1 MLLFSSS
8 DRIAHTP
15 GVYGLSI
22 VLAAAA
28 LLSACGPAP
37 TPPAP
42 EVRPVRVV
50 IIQKQLGGETVSL
63 TGTVQ
68 SQTDVNL
75 SFRVDGRMVTR
86 SVNVGDT
93 VRAGQLIATLNPE
106 NEQNGVTAARATLSA
121 AQGQLTEARNN
132 LERNKRLLA
141 QNFISQAAFDQIT
154 QVERTARAQVDS
166 AQAQLNIAQNRLG
179 YTRLNAEIG
188 GVVTAV
194 GAEPG
199 EVVQGGRMI
208 VQLATDGGRDAVFDV
223 PAQIKDSVP
232 SDADITVALSMNPK
246 VSVTGRVREVSP
258 RADPV
263 TGTFRVRVGLAQAPA
278 TMRLGSTVTGRVALA
293 TASGVTIPA
302 SALVRTDRQTAVWV
316 VDPKDMT
323 VSSRTIEVKD
333 SRPGSVAV
341 ASGLKPGDIVVT
353 AGVQALRPGQKVRSL
368 EPPK

>member
-1 MLLFSSS
+1 LSRTCGGARFTDWSGMKAYLLL
-8 DRIAHTP
+8 T
-15 GVYGLSI
+15 L
-22 VLAAAA
+22 LATLGACRPAAE
-28 LLSACGPAP
+28 
-37 TPPAP
+37 PPAP
-42 EVRPVRVV
+42 EVRPVRTITIEKRV
-50 IIQKQLGGETVSL
+50 GGEMASL

-106 NEQNGVTAARATLSA
+106 NEQNGVTSARATLSA

-141 QNFISQAAFDQIT
+141 ENFISQAAFDQIV

-179 YTRLNAEIG
+179 YTRLTADVG

-208 VQLATDGGRDAVFDV
+208 LQLATEGGRDAVFDV
-223 PAQIKDSVP
+223 PAQVKDSVP
-232 SDADITVALSMNPK
+232 PNSDITVTLSMNPK
-246 VSVTGRVREVSP
+246 VSAIGRVREVSP

-263 TGTFRVRVGLAQAPA
+263 TGTFRVRVGLVKPPA
-278 TMRLGSTVTGRVALA
+278 TMRLGSTVTGRVKLES
-293 TASGVTIPA
+293 ASGVSIPSA
-302 SALVRTDRQTAVWV
+302 ALVRSDRQTAVWV

-323 VSSRTIEVKD
+323 VSARTITVGE
-333 SRPGSVAV
+333 STAGSVAV
-341 ASGLKPGDIVVT
+341 AAGLNPGDIVVT
-353 AGVQALRPGQKVRSL
+353 AGVQALRPGQKVRLPES
-368 EPPK
+368 KQ

>member
-1 MLLFSSS
+1 MSPKPVAARLIESPGTTGVLL
-8 DRIAHTP
+8 AT
-15 GVYGLSI
+15 L
-22 VLAAAA
+22 A
-28 LLSACGPAP
+28 LLAACGPAAE
-37 TPPAP
+37 PPAP

-50 IIQKQLGGETVSL
+50 TIETRVGGETASL

-93 VRAGQLIATLNPE
+93 VRAGQLVATLNPE
-106 NEQNGVTAARATLSA
+106 NEQNSVTSARAQLSA

-179 YTRLNAEIG
+179 YTRLSADVG

-208 VQLATDGGRDAVFDV
+208 VQLATESGRDAVFDV

-232 SDADITVALSMNPK
+232 ANADVTVTLSMNAAA
-246 VSVTGRVREVSP
+246 SAMGRVREVSP

-263 TGTFRVRVGLAQAPA
+263 TGTFRVRVGLTKPPA
-278 TMRLGSTVTGRVALA
+278 AMRLGSTVTGRVKLE
-293 TASGVTIPA
+293 TASGVSIPA
-302 SALVRTDRQTAVWV
+302 SALVRSDRQTAVWV
-316 VDPKDMT
+316 VDPKAMT
-323 VSSRTIEVKD
+323 VSSRAISVGESTA
-333 SRPGSVAV
+333 STVAV
-341 ASGLKPGDIVVT
+341 ASGLNPGDIVVT
-353 AGVQALRPGQKVRSL
+353 AGAQALRPGQKVRFPES
-368 EPPK
+368 KQ

>member
-1 MLLFSSS
+1 MKALM
-8 DRIAHTP
+8 
-15 GVYGLSI
+15 SI
-22 VLAAAA
+22 AA
-28 LLSACGPAP
+28 LALFAGCRPAAEA
-37 TPPAP
+37 PAP

-50 IIQKQLGGETVSL
+50 TIEKRLGGEVASL

-86 SVNVGDT
+86 SVSVGDT
-93 VRAGQLIATLNPE
+93 VRAGQLVATLNPE
-106 NEQNGVTAARATLSA
+106 NEQNSVTAARATLSA

-132 LERNKRLLA
+132 LERNKQLLA
-141 QNFISQAAFDQIT
+141 QNFISQAAFDQIV
-154 QVERTARAQVDS
+154 QVERTARSQVES

-179 YTRLNAEIG
+179 YTRLSADVG

-208 VQLATDGGRDAVFDV
+208 VQLATEGGRDAVFDV

-232 SDADITVALSMNPK
+232 PNSDITVTLSMNPK
-246 VSVTGRVREVSP
+246 VSATGRVREVSP

-263 TGTFRVRVGLAQAPA
+263 TGTFRVRVGLVKPPA
-278 TMRLGSTVTGRVALA
+278 AMRLGSTVTGRVKLEAA
-293 TASGVTIPA
+293 TGVNIPA
-302 SALVRTDRQTAVWV
+302 SALVRSDRQTAVWV

-323 VSSRTIEVKD
+323 VSARTITVGE
-333 SRPGSVAV
+333 STASSVVV
-341 ASGLKPGDIVVT
+341 AAGLNPGDIVVT
-353 AGVQALRPGQKVRSL
+353 AGVQALRPGQKVRFPES
-368 EPPK
+368 PQ